1 MKIKDFFSLSLSL
14 YIYIYIYILWARFIE
29 YAFYGVKKTPI
40 VRIPEIR
47 PTIEIYAPTALNVF
61 IEKR

>member
-1 MKIKDFFSLSLSL
+1 MQATGHTTLQHVTVVIPELKYL
-14 YIYIYIYILWARFIE
+14 E
-29 YAFYGVKKTPI
+29 YSFYGVKKTPI

-61 IEKR
+61 IGKNETHT